1 MNSKMPRRRLIMIN
15 EILNVTGNVLIDDN
29 GEVITISKVAS
40 KQKSTKKPLIVEETT
55 LGLP

>member
-1 MNSKMPRRRLIMIN
+1 MIN
-15 EILNVTGNVLIDDN
+15 EILNVTDNVLIDDN